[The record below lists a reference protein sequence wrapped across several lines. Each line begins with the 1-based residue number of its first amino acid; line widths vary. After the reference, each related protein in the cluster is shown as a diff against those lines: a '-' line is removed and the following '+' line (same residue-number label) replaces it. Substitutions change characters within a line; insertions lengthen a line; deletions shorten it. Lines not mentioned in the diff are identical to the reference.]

1 MTEAK
6 IIHFY
11 SINRIKLL
19 ILRHHK
25 IKDLMLTDCAHI
37 LDGYNTISLDDM
49 SSIRLMNRIDSK
61 YLANEDQLLRLLELA
76 KDDYMVQEINGVRQ
90 SEYRTQYLD
99 DRFNTM
105 YLNHH
110 NGRLTRQKVRIRTYV
125 DTSDYFFEVKL
136 KNNHGRTKKKRVDM
150 VDFDPLHPD
159 HGIRFRCQNRQY
171 VAYEDFLRK
180 HLRYDPAILSE
191 HLENHFHR
199 ITLVNKAKTE
209 RLTIDTDLRFHN
221 LVTHRDM
228 DLTGLAI
235 IELKRDGLQPSP
247 ILGLLRELRIK
258 PSGFS
263 KYCMGSALTD
273 PSLKRNNFK
282 ERLRLVKRLL
292 SRMPSS

>member
-25 IKDLMLTDCAHI
+25 TKDLMLTDCAHI

-136 KNNHGRTKKKRVDM
+136 KNNHGRTKKKRIHLTGADTYVQEGADRFLEENAMLSIPLCDM
-150 VDFDPLHPD
+150 TPK
-159 HGIRFRCQNRQY
+159 
-171 VAYEDFLRK
+171 VA
-180 HLRYDPAILSE
+180 
-191 HLENHFHR
+191 NHFKR
-199 ITLVNKAKTE
+199 ITLVNNARTE
-209 RLTIDTDLRFHN
+209 RLTIDRQLSFHN
-221 LVTHRDM
+221 AE
-228 DLTGLAI
+228 TGLDRNMDNLVV
-235 IELKRDGLQPSP
+235 IEVKRDGNTFSP
-247 ILGLLRELRIK
+247 IQDLLRELRIF

-263 KYCMGSALTD
+263 KYCIGMALTT
-273 PSLKRNNFK
+273 PGIKRNLFNEKIRKIEKLTSICF
-282 ERLRLVKRLL
+282 
-292 SRMPSS
+292 

>member
-136 KNNHGRTKKKRVDM
+136 KNNHGRTKKKRIHLTGADTYVQEGADRFLEENAMLSIPLSDM
-150 VDFDPLHPD
+150 TPK
-159 HGIRFRCQNRQY
+159 
-171 VAYEDFLRK
+171 VA
-180 HLRYDPAILSE
+180 
-191 HLENHFHR
+191 NHFKR
-199 ITLVNKAKTE
+199 ITLVNNARTE
-209 RLTIDTDLRFHN
+209 RLTIDRQLTFHN
-221 LVTHRDM
+221 AE
-228 DLTGLAI
+228 TGLDRSMDNLVV
-235 IELKRDGLQPSP
+235 IEVKRDGNTYSP
-247 ILGLLRELRIK
+247 IQELLRQLRIF

-263 KYCMGSALTD
+263 KYCIGMALTT
-273 PSLKRNNFK
+273 PGIKRNLFNEKIRKIEKLTSICF
-282 ERLRLVKRLL
+282 
-292 SRMPSS
+292 